1 MDCQIPDCE
10 RDAMN
15 GEAFCGF
22 HGGRIHFTHRRCFC
36 DTCIAEREAEHQAE
50 PMLRLAAMLKAVA
63 KRDWRRLKQVPNAKR
78 RHRSTKENDDY

>member
-10 RDAMN
+10 RDALN

-22 HGGRIHFTHRRCFC
+22 HGGRIHFVNRQCFC

-50 PMLRLAAMLKAVA
+50 PILRLVELRRVYSDDVPLLKDIESDFFAALAA
-63 KRDWRRLKQVPNAKR
+63 
-78 RHRSTKENDDY
+78 